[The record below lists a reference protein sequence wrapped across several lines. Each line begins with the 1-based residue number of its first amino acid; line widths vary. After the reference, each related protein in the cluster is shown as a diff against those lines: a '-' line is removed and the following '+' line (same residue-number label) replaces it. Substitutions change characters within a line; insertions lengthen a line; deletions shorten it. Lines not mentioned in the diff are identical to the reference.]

1 MAISVERS
9 RLPMALRSLK
19 PMKVRRRARTADPRE
34 GAATKRLGLR
44 GTRRGSVRRLSNAM
58 PDPLDLGAELS
69 IRVLP
74 QVHEAP
80 VVLNGAFPV
89 ADRLVYLAAAQ
100 VGRSTI
106 DLVGGILHPH
116 RSVPALRFR
125 RTAQRP
131 QGFGALKALVGLRNK
146 R

>member
-58 PDPLDLGAELS
+58 PDLLGRLTRGAVQLRAEAVGEGVRQRAPLRAGGELIQALG
-69 IRVLP
+69 V
-74 QVHEAP
+74 
-80 VVLNGAFPV
+80 
-89 ADRLVYLAAAQ
+89 
-100 VGRSTI
+100 
-106 DLVGGILHPH
+106 
-116 RSVPALRFR
+116 ALRR
-125 RTAQRP
+125 RGFAQPGAQRAQQVQTEDHVEAVVRREP
-131 QGFGALKALVGLRNK
+131 RARCGARGRA
-146 R
+146 